1 MVGVLIPGALQ
12 ELAGGARRLDVEVPV
27 DGTVGD
33 VLVGL
38 GVAHPALRRRLMDET
53 GTVRAYVNVYVD
65 GSDIRHGTGLATP
78 VADGAVVHILASV
91 AGG

>member
-1 MVGVLIPGALQ
+1 MVAVLLPGALQ
-12 ELAGGARRLDVEVPV
+12 QLAGGARRVDVDVPS

-33 VLVGL
+33 VLFRL
-38 GVAHPALRRRLMDET
+38 GAAHPALQRRLLDET
-53 GTVRAYVNVYVD
+53 GTVRRYVNVYVD
-65 GSDIRHGTGLATP
+65 GSDIRHASGLATP